1 MSGPGRPTL
10 YKPEHASRAREL
22 CARGATNPDLAG
34 RFGVARSTIDLWI
47 ATYPEFAE
55 AVQQGRDVADATAVE
70 SLFTRVTGY
79 NHPAEKVFLYR
90 GEVKTATYTAHVPP
104 ETRACIH
111 WLRNR
116 RPEDWRE
123 ISERALLEQA
133 QQVAADAAFRA
144 EMRAGEERLRR
155 FRERDAASGARDAA
169 TSPGAPRP
177 AAPE

>member
-34 RFGVARSTIDLWI
+34 RFGVARSTIGLWI
-47 ATYPEFAE
+47 ATHPEFAE

-90 GEVKTATYTAHVPP
+90 GEPRTATYTAHVPP
-104 ETRACIH
+104 EIRACMF

-116 RPEDWRE
+116 RPEDWRAKAE
-123 ISERALLEQA
+123 TTPEAFADDIALL
-133 QQVAADAAFRA
+133 DAAGER
-144 EMRAGEERLRR
+144 MRHAG
-155 FRERDAASGARDAA
+155 D
-169 TSPGAPRP
+169 
-177 AAPE
+177 

>member
-10 YKPEHASRAREL
+10 YKPEHAARALEL

-47 ATYPEFAE
+47 ASHPEFAE
-55 AVQQGRDVADATAVE
+55 AVQQGRDVADAIAVE

-79 NHPAEKVFLYR
+79 NRPAEKVFLYR
-90 GEVKTATYTAHVPP
+90 GEPRTVTYTAHVPP
-104 ETRACIH
+104 ETRACMY

-123 ISERALLEQA
+123 ISERALAEQA
-133 QQVAADAAFRA
+133 QQAAADAALRL
-144 EMRAGEERLRR
+144 EMDQAEERLRR
-155 FRERDAASGARDAA
+155 FRERDAASNA
-169 TSPGAPRP
+169 
-177 AAPE
+177 